1 MDTPDLDLIHRLWD
15 ELAEFEL
22 SRADAALDHLMT
34 VLIALL
40 DAQNATWFGAVRMA
54 DNIPGD
60 VTRGWRAR
68 ALRYLHPAPELEA
81 KTRDTI
87 KKLEQGRIDVSTARN
102 IALAGSFRVNRLTD
116 LASEAYFDSD
126 DYRRIYSAAKADAIW
141 AGIPINADTECY
153 LGIFRDDRHPRFTP
167 AERDL
172 AAYALRPL
180 TWFHRR
186 QMLNRAVMVGNAPLT
201 EAERDVLGGLLN
213 GLAEKEIAA
222 ARRQSPNT
230 VHGHVTALYRKFGVN
245 NRASLMALWLG
256 RGA

>member
-1 MDTPDLDLIHRLWD
+1 MDTPDLDRIHSLWD
-15 ELAEFEL
+15 ELADFDA
-22 SRADAALDHLMT
+22 SRADVALDHLMA
-34 VLIALL
+34 VLAAIL
-40 DAQNATWFGAVRMA
+40 DAQNANWFGSVRMA
-54 DNIPGD
+54 DNAHGD

-68 ALRYLHPAPELEA
+68 ALRYLHPVPELEA
-81 KTRDTI
+81 RTRDAI
-87 KKLEQGRIDVSTARN
+87 KKLEQGKIDVSTARN
-102 IALAGSFRVNRLTD
+102 IELSGTFRVNRLVD

-141 AGIPINADTECY
+141 AGIPINADAECH

-186 QMLNRAVMVGNAPLT
+186 QMLSRAVMVASAPLT
-201 EAERDVLGGLLN
+201 EAERDVLSGLLS
-213 GLAEKEIAA
+213 GATEKEIAA
-222 ARRQSPNT
+222 ARSQSPNT
-230 VHGHVTALYRKFGVN
+230 VHGHVTAVYRKYGVN
-245 NRASLMALWLG
+245 NRAALMALWLG